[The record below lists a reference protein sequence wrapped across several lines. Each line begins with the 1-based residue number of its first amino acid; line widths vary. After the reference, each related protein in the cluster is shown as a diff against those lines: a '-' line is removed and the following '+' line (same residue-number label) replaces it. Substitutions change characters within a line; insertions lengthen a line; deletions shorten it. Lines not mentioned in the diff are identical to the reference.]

1 VPKYPE
7 GVLGHVWIRSK
18 FPFRPTPLPG
28 SLIEGLA
35 GEEKGAVWG
44 GSGSW
49 PTEWRKG
56 DGEPPMD
63 DGDDCG
69 EGTAGSS
76 DWDTRKGPCKP
87 SDVGTR
93 KGLLAYVDG
102 KAKEGAKT
110 RKIARLQKEGK
121 EAEAAAENAVDVSN
135 KRVLEERLAKQRKMD
150 KDESAHAAANQKRKY
165 SARWGAPCKK
175 KSGLDYRARGQA
187 GRLEVYL
194 ISWLLILLW
203 HGIN

>member
-1 VPKYPE
+1 M
-7 GVLGHVWIRSK
+7 I
-18 FPFRPTPLPG
+18 PFRPAPLPG
-28 SLIEGLA
+28 SLIEDLS
-35 GEEKGAVWG
+35 GEEKGAVWD

-49 PTEWRKG
+49 STKWREG

-87 SDVGTR
+87 STVGTR
-93 KGLLAYVDG
+93 KGLLAYVGID
-102 KAKEGAKT
+102 GAKV
-110 RKIARLQKEGK
+110 RKIARLEKEGK
-121 EAEAAAENAVDVSN
+121 AAAENAVDVSN
-135 KRVLEERLAKQRKMD
+135 KRRVLEERLAKQRKMN
-150 KDESAHAAANQKRKY
+150 KDESARAAESAHAAANKERKF
-165 SARWGAPCKK
+165 SARWGALCKK
-175 KSGLDYRARGQA
+175 NGLDYHARGQA